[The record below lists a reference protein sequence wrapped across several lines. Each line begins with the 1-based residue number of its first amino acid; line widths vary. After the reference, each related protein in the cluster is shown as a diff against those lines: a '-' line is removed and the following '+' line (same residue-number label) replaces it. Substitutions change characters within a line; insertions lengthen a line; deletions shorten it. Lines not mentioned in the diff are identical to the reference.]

1 MSSRRARR
9 RLERERAK
17 RTGPSRPVPPLQR
30 VLLLTLGLAMVIGG
44 VALVA
49 AAGTGSAQRLG
60 RVAGILIVIGI
71 VVVAVGML
79 GRR

>member
-1 MSSRRARR
+1 M
-9 RLERERAK
+9 
-17 RTGPSRPVPPLQR
+17 PPLQR

>member
-1 MSSRRARR
+1 
-9 RLERERAK
+9 
-17 RTGPSRPVPPLQR
+17 VPPLQR